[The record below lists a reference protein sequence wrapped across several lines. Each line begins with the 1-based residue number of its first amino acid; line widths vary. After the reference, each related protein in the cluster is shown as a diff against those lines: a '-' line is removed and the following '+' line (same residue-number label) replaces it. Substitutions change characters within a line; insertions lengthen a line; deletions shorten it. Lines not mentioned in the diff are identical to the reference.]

1 MSMDN
6 IWKFNLAR
14 LVLRNMKH
22 LCNYQVGFCKNKDSC
37 AWNRKAEVLPLP
49 PEAVLEGRALEHR
62 DLVGDIHWRSYNGAS
77 PKASLTNYTAP
88 SALQ

>member
-22 LCNYQVGFCKNKDSC
+22 LYNYQVGFCKNKDSC
-37 AWNRKAEVLPLP
+37 AWRRKAEVLPLP
-49 PEAVLEGRALEHR
+49 PEAVLEGRALEQR
-62 DLVGDIHWRSYNGAS
+62 LVGGIHWRSYREAS
-77 PKASLTNYTAP
+77 PKANLTNYKAP